1 MDRIG
6 RRAIFEGV
14 EIDIEPRDFDA
25 VALLAD
31 EALAAGGWVS
41 KESLAATIQA
51 STGRESNPEQVD
63 RCINRLR
70 DVFRKNPRLKAV
82 PSNGFI
88 DRKSKVG
95 ARLIL
100 ASSEIAFIG

>member
-1 MDRIG
+1 M
-6 RRAIFEGV
+6 
-14 EIDIEPRDFDA
+14 
-25 VALLAD
+25 
-31 EALAAGGWVS
+31 AAGGWVS
-41 KESLAATIQA
+41 KDALAATLQA

-70 DVFRKNPRLKAV
+70 DAFRKNTRLSAV

-95 ARLIL
+95 ARLDL
-100 ASSEIAFIG
+100 APSGIAFIA